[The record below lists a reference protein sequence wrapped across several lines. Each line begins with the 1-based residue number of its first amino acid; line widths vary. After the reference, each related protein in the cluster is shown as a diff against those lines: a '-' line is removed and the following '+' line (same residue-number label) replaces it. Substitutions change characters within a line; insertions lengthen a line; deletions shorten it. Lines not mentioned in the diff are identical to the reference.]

1 MVEELGWFDFLIAV
15 NFPYTLDAPLSA
27 FSFEI
32 LTQPKGT
39 TSASDIA
46 AISYSTSAYTA
57 VGIRGATNP
66 TPYSFAHILINEILV
81 SYGQEERKVKDA
93 GKCAFLFFYVILF
106 YFCFAIGWSL
116 FPKLLKSSVCAK
128 ILFILP
134 HSF

>member
-46 AISYSTSAYTA
+46 AISYSASAYTA

-93 GKCAFLFFYVILF
+93 GKCAFLFFLC
-106 YFCFAIGWSL
+106 YFISVLRFGWSL